1 MDAAGNDAGASGP
14 SPEIPKTPVD
24 LLEPGP
30 PAGEVSLPEAAARS
44 SQDLASGLDS
54 THVPTMLGAARR
66 QFVDETVRPMLVE
79 RDHPIPQRLTVHAA
93 DLRRLFSRAP
103 YWRKPATDFR
113 NKIHTKQTCRL
124 LQLTSAHEGKTAISP
139 AYRQFGL

>member
-1 MDAAGNDAGASGP
+1 MNAKHSRVQ
-14 SPEIPKTPVD
+14 S
-24 LLEPGP
+24 
-30 PAGEVSLPEAAARS
+30 
-44 SQDLASGLDS
+44 S
-54 THVPTMLGAARR
+54 THVADHARR

-79 RDHPIPQRLTVHAA
+79 PDHPVPQRLTVHAP

-139 AYRQFGL
+139 TYHQLGL